1 MDISKVR
8 PDRIQEEKIS
18 DKNSLTKT
26 SETKGTKAVKDLL
39 STGASEKAGAT
50 PENVSW
56 SADAQ
61 VATEGLAH
69 AKAAPDVRQD
79 KVAALRNAIRNGSY
93 QVNAKGVA
101 EKMIQNSLEEGLLTR
116 KG

>member
-8 PDRIQEEKIS
+8 PDRIEDQKIS
-18 DKNSLTKT
+18 DKNSLAKT
-26 SETKGTKAVKDLL
+26 SSAKEAKPVKDLL
-39 STGASEKAGAT
+39 SSGPTEKVGAT

-56 SADAQ
+56 STDAQ

-79 KVAALRNAIRNGSY
+79 KVAALRDAIRKGTY
-93 QVNAKGVA
+93 QVNAQGVA
-101 EKMIQNSLEEGLLTR
+101 EKMLQSSLEEGLLTR